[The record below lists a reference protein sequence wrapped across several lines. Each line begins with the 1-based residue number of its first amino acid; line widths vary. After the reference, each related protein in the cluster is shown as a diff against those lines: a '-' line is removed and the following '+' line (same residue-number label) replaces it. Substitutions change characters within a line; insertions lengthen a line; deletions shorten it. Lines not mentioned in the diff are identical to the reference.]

1 MQKMCMVETQ
11 AGLMLV
17 QAPVEVLLDLC
28 LKEDTADETLSY
40 LLKKDPEDPYGDPV
54 DQQLPAFGVR
64 TDVPV
69 TVPECSLLK
78 DLEIIGVNLTSL
90 SLEPLQIVIERNS
103 ATLKDLDLDKCGTM
117 YSQFSALLPSLSCCF
132 QLTTFSFSDNLIS
145 MSVLESQ
152 LHHTEGLSKLS
163 LLLYPAS
170 LESYEDVQCTMHLG
184 LLAQVHA
191 RIKQLMELE
200 LRAEAARSQMLCT
213 DSSIRRILKLV
224 KLDSVHDLEV
234 NCTLKLDMLGRFL
247 PHLGRMGNLC
257 HLLLSHI
264 HVLLHTTPDQE
275 EHWVSQLTAQF
286 LNLPHQQELYLDS
299 ISFLEG

>member
-1 MQKMCMVETQ
+1 MKQ
-11 AGLMLV
+11 ASPPSIPLPTTS
-17 QAPVEVLLDLC
+17 APGTDC
-28 LKEDTADETLSY
+28 PISPQ
-40 LLKKDPEDPYGDPV
+40 DPEDPYGDPV

-170 LESYEDVQCTMHLG
+170 N
-184 LLAQVHA
+184 
-191 RIKQLMELE
+191 
-200 LRAEAARSQMLCT
+200 EAA
-213 DSSIRRILKLV
+213 
-224 KLDSVHDLEV
+224 
-234 NCTLKLDMLGRFL
+234 
-247 PHLGRMGNLC
+247 
-257 HLLLSHI
+257 
-264 HVLLHTTPDQE
+264 PDG
-275 EHWVSQLTAQF
+275 A
-286 LNLPHQQELYLDS
+286 D
-299 ISFLEG
+299 EGMKPLR